1 VTLVVSIKSAFG
13 LVVAADGM
21 SYYGHGDA
29 DVPNAVQKVK
39 VVRSTDWLFSFS
51 GQGTAETLFQTI
63 QASIENGS
71 LTLDPD
77 IRIAVLQFFEA
88 FDFHLAGNFS
98 SSLLLAGF
106 DLEGAPHVY
115 VRETKQGATN
125 VAGDVFA
132 LGAQH
137 STAIWLVQT
146 LLKQAS
152 SLDDVAFLAYFAIEQ
167 VAGQEL
173 KVGDSDKYRID
184 VCSVTSGTVPKFV
197 TESELQSFAVRS
209 RELLARMQQAFQG
222 EAHGSP
228 KLLRS

>member
-1 VTLVVSIKSAFG
+1 MTLVVSIKSAFG

-21 SYYGHGDA
+21 AYYGHGDA
-29 DVPNAVQKVK
+29 DVPNSVQKVK

-63 QASIENGS
+63 QASIENRS
-71 LTLDPD
+71 VTLDSD

-106 DLEGAPHVY
+106 DPEGAPHVY
-115 VRETKQGATN
+115 VRETKQGTTN
-125 VAGDVFA
+125 LAGDVFA

-146 LLKQAS
+146 LLQQAS

-173 KVGDSDKYRID
+173 KVGSPDKYRID
-184 VCSVTSGTVPKFV
+184 VCSVTSGNAPKF
-197 TESELQSFAVRS
+197 TSNLGLQLYAARS
-209 RELLARMQQAFQG
+209 RELLARMQRAF
-222 EAHGSP
+222 A
-228 KLLRS
+228 